1 MLECQEAGLGRSR
14 SAPARNADLEP
25 PVGVVCSE
33 VKFYLQNGARRR
45 APARYLVTAL
55 LVSATIA
62 FVGWTVW
69 LFADPGIRR
78 YRQVSR
84 DLVIERLAHV
94 EKALEEAT
102 VAVAFIPD
110 SPPEAAAERWRSL
123 FLAYRKHLDQLDF
136 SDPSVQA
143 VAEPLHRVFSLVGQ
157 AEQIRKNI
165 LKGEYAGERRK
176 AEEWN
181 YHRAMRDA
189 AREAR
194 AAAARIREWNQRERP
209 GSLAF
214 PLYPLFGSI
223 LCLSLLICY
232 LRAQRQIERMEAAAS
247 PEPQEAAEIQP
258 PRLAY
263 FEPNGMDALRRFAAR
278 VAHNFNNLLTPVT
291 GYADLLLH
299 SLPPSDPNR
308 QDIEAI
314 QKAGNRAAFLARQL
328 LIFAGRQVTKP
339 RETGLNALI
348 RSLEE
353 PVRAALGSGVRL
365 LCELDPQVPQL
376 KLDPAQFE
384 QLLVNL
390 AQNAREAMPE
400 GGLFSISTSFVTR
413 GYALTPPSPLPDPSV
428 LIKIADTGA
437 GMDEDTQRQAFEPFF
452 SAREPGKGLGLGLAA
467 VYGIVRQLG
476 GAIRV
481 MSRPGQGSTFLIYLP
496 VAHPSEGAPPGGRFS
511 VRELSKTPR

>member
-1 MLECQEAGLGRSR
+1 
-14 SAPARNADLEP
+14 
-25 PVGVVCSE
+25 
-33 VKFYLQNGARRR
+33 
-45 APARYLVTAL
+45 
-55 LVSATIA
+55 
-62 FVGWTVW
+62 
-69 LFADPGIRR
+69 
-78 YRQVSR
+78 
-84 DLVIERLAHV
+84 
-94 EKALEEAT
+94 
-102 VAVAFIPD
+102 
-110 SPPEAAAERWRSL
+110 
-123 FLAYRKHLDQLDF
+123 
-136 SDPSVQA
+136 
-143 VAEPLHRVFSLVGQ
+143 
-157 AEQIRKNI
+157 
-165 LKGEYAGERRK
+165 
-176 AEEWN
+176 
-181 YHRAMRDA
+181 
-189 AREAR
+189 
-194 AAAARIREWNQRERP
+194 
-209 GSLAF
+209 
-214 PLYPLFGSI
+214 
-223 LCLSLLICY
+223 
-232 LRAQRQIERMEAAAS
+232 
-247 PEPQEAAEIQP
+247 
-258 PRLAY
+258 
-263 FEPNGMDALRRFAAR
+263 MDALRRFAAR

-299 SLPPSDPNR
+299 SLPTSDPNR

-314 QKAGNRAAFLARQL
+314 QKSGSRAAFLARQL

-353 PVRAALGSGVRL
+353 PVRAALGSDVRL

-428 LIKIADTGA
+428 LIKIADTGV

-496 VAHPSEGAPPGGRFS
+496 VAHPSEGVPPGGRFS

>member
-1 MLECQEAGLGRSR
+1 ME
-14 SAPARNADLEP
+14 
-25 PVGVVCSE
+25 
-33 VKFYLQNGARRR
+33 FYLQDGLARR
-45 APARYLVTAL
+45 AAGRYLVTAL

-69 LFADPGIRR
+69 LFADPGIRK

-94 EKALEEAT
+94 EKALQEAT
-102 VAVAFIPD
+102 VAVALIPD
-110 SPPEAAAERWRSL
+110 TPPEAAAERWRSL
-123 FLAYRKHLDQLDF
+123 FLAYRKHLDQFDF

-143 VAEPLHRVFSLVGQ
+143 IAEPLNRIFSLVGQ
-157 AEQIRKNI
+157 AEEIRKNI
-165 LKGEYAGERRK
+165 LKGEFTSERRK

-181 YHRAMRDA
+181 YHRAMQEA

-194 AAAARIREWNQRERP
+194 AAAARLRESNYRGRP
-209 GSLAF
+209 DSLAF

-223 LCLSLLICY
+223 LCLSLLVCY
-232 LRAQRQIERMEAAAS
+232 LRAQRQLDRLAAAAE
-247 PEPQEAAEIQP
+247 PQPQEAAELSP
-258 PRLAY
+258 PRPLY

-308 QDIEAI
+308 PDIEAI
-314 QKAGNRAAFLARQL
+314 QKSGNRAAFLARQL

-339 RETGLNALI
+339 RETGLNELI
-348 RSLEE
+348 RKLEE
-353 PVRAALGSGVRL
+353 PVRATLGSGVRL
-365 LCELDPQVPQL
+365 LFELDPQVPQL

-390 AQNAREAMPE
+390 ARNAREAMPE
-400 GGLFSISTSFVTR
+400 GGLFSITTSFVTR

-428 LIKIADTGA
+428 LIKIADTGV

-452 SAREPGKGLGLGLAA
+452 SGREPGKGLGLGLAA

-481 MSRPGQGSTFLIYLP
+481 MSRKGEGTTFLIYLP
-496 VAHPSEGAPPGGRFS
+496 VAHPSEGPPHGGRFS
-511 VRELSKTPR
+511 VRALSKSPR

>member
-1 MLECQEAGLGRSR
+1 MQL
-14 SAPARNADLEP
+14 
-25 PVGVVCSE
+25 
-33 VKFYLQNGARRR
+33 YLPNGAPRR
-45 APARYLVTAL
+45 AAGRYLVTAL
-55 LVSATIA
+55 LVSATVA
-62 FVGWTVW
+62 FIGWTVW

-94 EKALEEAT
+94 EKALQEAT

-110 SPPEAAAERWRSL
+110 SPPETAAERWRSL
-123 FLAYRKHLDQLDF
+123 FLAYRKHLDLLDF

-143 VAEPLHRVFSLVGQ
+143 VAEPLNRIFSLVGQ
-157 AEQIRKNI
+157 AEEIRKN
-165 LKGEYAGERRK
+165 LLRGEYGGERRK
-176 AEEWN
+176 TEEWN
-181 YHRAMRDA
+181 YHRAMQEA
-189 AREAR
+189 ARQAR
-194 AAAARIREWNQRERP
+194 AAAERLREWNYRGRTD
-209 GSLAF
+209 SLAF

-232 LRAQRQIERMEAAAS
+232 LRVQWQLDRMAAAS
-247 PEPQEAAEIQP
+247 APASAAPEEITP
-258 PRLAY
+258 PRATY

-278 VAHNFNNLLTPVT
+278 VAHHFNNLLTPVT

-299 SLPPSDPNR
+299 SLPPDDPNR
-308 QDIEAI
+308 PDIEAI
-314 QKAGNRAAFLARQL
+314 QKSGNRAAFLARQL

-339 RETGLNALI
+339 RETDLNALI

-353 PVRAALGSGVRL
+353 PVRASLGSGIRL
-365 LCELDPQVPQL
+365 LCELDPQAPRL
-376 KLDPAQFE
+376 KLDPSQFE

-390 AQNAREAMPE
+390 ARNAREAMPE

-428 LIKIADTGA
+428 LIKVADTGA

-467 VYGIVRQLG
+467 AYGIVRQLG

-481 MSRPGQGSTFLIYLP
+481 MSRKGEGSTFLIYLP
-496 VAHPSEGAPPGGRFS
+496 VAHPSEALPPGGRFS
-511 VRELSKTPR
+511 VGALSKTSR